1 MASRIIT
8 KIKNQVAKLESLLE
22 QRRVKRFS
30 KKFNSCGKGFY
41 VKFPVCLEGQEH
53 ITIGKNVGIAAFVHM
68 WGHGGIS
75 IGNDCLIASH
85 VSINSVTHSPD
96 AGLYRESIVEKEIK
110 IGNNVW
116 IGAHAV
122 ILPGV
127 VIGNNAVIGASAVVN
142 RDVPADTIVAGVPA
156 KVIRYLK
163 KD

>member
-1 MASRIIT
+1 MASHIVT
-8 KIKNQVAKLESLLE
+8 KINNQIAKLEILLE

-30 KKFNSCGKGFY
+30 KKFSTCGKGFY

-53 ITIGKNVGIAAFVHM
+53 ITVGDNVGIAAFVHM

-75 IGNDCLIASH
+75 IGNYCLIASH
-85 VSINSVTHSPD
+85 VSINSVTHNPD
-96 AGLYRESIVEKEIK
+96 ADLYRESVVEKEVI

-127 VIGNNAVIGASAVVN
+127 VIGNNAVIGASSVVN
-142 RDVPADTIVAGVPA
+142 RNVPANTVVAGVPA
-156 KVIRYLK
+156 KVIRHLK